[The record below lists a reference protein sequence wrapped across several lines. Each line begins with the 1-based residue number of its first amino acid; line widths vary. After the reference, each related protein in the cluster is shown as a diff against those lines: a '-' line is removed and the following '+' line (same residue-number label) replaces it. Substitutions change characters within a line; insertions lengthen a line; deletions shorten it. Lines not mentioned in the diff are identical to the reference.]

1 MRVRPVPFLLGS
13 ILVRSGALA
22 TPPEGVT
29 ATVIG
34 RGTYSDTPL
43 RLHLHGSEFP
53 RMSVTVNEPL
63 DVIQTQNLFDPRG
76 YSGWHSH
83 AGMGWVVIAQG
94 QLDIYDYVE
103 CPAVQHLV
111 AGDVFFEDPRH
122 IHNAV
127 NPGPGPTLLTTMF
140 WVRIGD
146 ASRVDQPE
154 QHLPAHHRCLGD
166 EWLLPENLGAVINSE
181 FNEANH

>member
-1 MRVRPVPFLLGS
+1 
-13 ILVRSGALA
+13 
-22 TPPEGVT
+22 
-29 ATVIG
+29 
-34 RGTYSDTPL
+34 
-43 RLHLHGSEFP
+43 
-53 RMSVTVNEPL
+53 MSVTVNEPL
-63 DVIQTQNLFDPRG
+63 DVIQTQNLFDPLG

-103 CPAVQHLV
+103 CPAMQHLV

-127 NPGPGPTLLTTMF
+127 NPGPEPTLLTTMF

-154 QHLPAHHRCLGD
+154 QHLPPHQACPGR
-166 EWLLPENLGAVINSE
+166 EW
-181 FNEANH
+181 